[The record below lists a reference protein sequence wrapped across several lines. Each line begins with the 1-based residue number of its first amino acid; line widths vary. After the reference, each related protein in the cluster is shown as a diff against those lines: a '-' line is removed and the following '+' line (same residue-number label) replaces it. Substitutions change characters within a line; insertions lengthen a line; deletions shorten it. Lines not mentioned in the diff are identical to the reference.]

1 MAQSILEESKKAK
14 HGFFRFFFRKR
25 NLIILVILLA
35 IAGGAYYYFNKNNS
49 SKSTAVQLKQY
60 TVKKQD
66 LKISVS
72 STGKVVAKDGVEL
85 SFPVSGNL
93 EVSNV
98 YVKEGDKIKKGDKI
112 AAVKTESLAFDLR
125 SAYNNYQSALDNYN
139 AKTAAPTDSAKKS
152 AQTSID
158 QAQVSLDQAKI
169 SLVQTQSS
177 SAQSVANAQNNVTT
191 AESNLRLN
199 GSVNDSAI
207 VNNAYLSLTNSLKSI
222 DVSLTKILRDSDSV
236 VGVDNTNININFR
249 SGLGVLGASSLNNAK
264 TSYSNVKTQQI
275 QLDSIISALN
285 DSSSN
290 GSIDSAASQASQVV
304 AAMQNHLQDMQ
315 KLLDSSITFSGLSQ
329 SQLDGFKATVNSN
342 QSAAISMMNSLNSA
356 TQAVDNA
363 KNSLSQYQAAYIKA
377 LADLKTAQSQSDQ
390 NISNSNISVKAREL
404 SLTQAKND
412 YATLMAAPTEA
423 DLASVR
429 SQLTSAAI
437 SVDRANY
444 NMEQATLI
452 SPIDGVVSALNYK
465 QGDIILDTSTTKTV
479 ATILNSDTLYIEVNV
494 EEADISKLKVGD
506 KAAVT
511 FDALD
516 GVNLTGEIS
525 FISLTST
532 TNSNGIVT
540 YLVRVILANASKDQV
555 REGMTASLDFIT
567 AEAPNVLAVPVQA
580 VRNIGGKPS
589 VIMLDNSVRNVV
601 TDFTDGQSVEIVSG
615 LKEGEVIVY

>member
-14 HGFFRFFFRKR
+14 HGFFRFFFKKR
-25 NLIILVILLA
+25 NLIIFVILLA
-35 IAGGAYYYFNKNNS
+35 IAGGAYYYFTKNNS

-66 LKISVS
+66 LKIAVS
-72 STGKVVAKDGVEL
+72 STGKVVAKDGVQL
-85 SFPVSGNL
+85 SFPISGNL
-93 EVSNV
+93 EVSAV

-112 AAVKTESLAFDLR
+112 ASVKTESLAFDLR
-125 SAYNNYQSALDNYN
+125 SANNTYQSALASYN
-139 AKTAAPTDSAKKS
+139 SKVAAPTDAAKKS

-169 SLVQTQSS
+169 SLAQTQST
-177 SAQSVANAQNNVTT
+177 SAQSIANAQNNVTT

-199 GSVNDSAI
+199 SSVSNSAI
-207 VNNAYLSLTNSLKSI
+207 VNNAYLSLINNLKSI
-222 DVSLTKILRDSDSV
+222 DVSLAKILRDSDSI
-236 VGVDNTNININFR
+236 VGVDNTNINIGFR
-249 SGLGVLGASSLNNAK
+249 SGLGVLDASSFNNAK
-264 TSYSNVKTQQI
+264 TSYSTAKTQQ
-275 QLDSIISALN
+275 QQFDSVVTALS
-285 DSSSN
+285 DSSSQSSLDN
-290 GSIDSAASQASQVV
+290 AAIQATQVV
-304 AAMQNHLQDMQ
+304 TAMQNHLQDMQ
-315 KLLDSSITFSGLSQ
+315 RLLDASITFSGLPQ
-329 SQLDGFKATVNSN
+329 SQLDGFKAMVNSD
-342 QSAAISMMNSLNSA
+342 QSAVISMMSSLNNS
-356 TQAVDNA
+356 TQSVDDA
-363 KNSLSQYQAAYIKA
+363 KNSLSQYQTAYTKA
-377 LADLKTAQSQSDQ
+377 QNDLKTAQSQADQ
-390 NISNSNISVKAREL
+390 NIKNSTISVQSREI

-412 YATLMAAPTEA
+412 YTTLMTSPSQT
-423 DLASVR
+423 DLASYR
-429 SQLTSAAI
+429 TQITSAAI
-437 SVDRANY
+437 GVDRANY
-444 NMEQATLI
+444 NMTQATLV
-452 SPIDGVVSALNYK
+452 SPIDGVVSMLNYK
-465 QGDIILDTSTTKTV
+465 QGDIILDTSTDKTV

-540 YLVRVILANASKDQV
+540 YLVRVLLPDASKDQV

-615 LKEGEVIVY
+615 LNAGEVIVY

>member
-14 HGFFRFFFRKR
+14 HGFFRFFFKKR
-25 NLIILVILLA
+25 NLIILIILLA
-35 IAGGAYYYFNKNNS
+35 LAGGAYYYFNKNNS
-49 SKSTAVQLKQY
+49 SKSTAIQLKQY

-66 LKISVS
+66 LKIAVS

-85 SFPVSGNL
+85 SFPISGNL

-112 AAVKTESLAFDLR
+112 ADVKTESLDFDVR
-125 SAYNNYQSALDNYN
+125 SAYNSYQSALDSYN
-139 AKTAAPTDSAKKS
+139 SKVAAPTDAAKKS
-152 AQTSID
+152 AQTAID

-169 SLVQTQSS
+169 SLTQTQST

-199 GSVNDSAI
+199 STVNDSAI
-207 VNNAYLSLTNSLKSI
+207 VNNAYLSLINTLKSI
-222 DVSLTKILRDSDSV
+222 DVSLAKILRDSDSI
-236 VGVDNTNININFR
+236 VGVDNTNINIGFR
-249 SGLGVLGASSLNNAK
+249 SGLGVLDASSFNNAK
-264 TSYSNVKTQQI
+264 TSYSTAKTQQ
-275 QLDSIISALN
+275 QQFDSVVTALN
-285 DSSSN
+285 DSSSQSSLDN
-290 GSIDSAASQASQVV
+290 AATQATQVIT
-304 AAMQNHLQDMQ
+304 AMQNHLQDMQ
-315 KLLDSSITFSGLSQ
+315 RLLDASITFSGLSQ

-342 QSAAISMMNSLNSA
+342 QSAAISMMNSLNNG
-356 TQAVDNA
+356 TQSVDDA
-363 KNSLSQYQAAYIKA
+363 KNSLSQYQTAYTKA
-377 LADLKTAQSQSDQ
+377 QSDLKTAQSQADQ
-390 NISNSNISVKAREL
+390 NINNATISVQARQI

-412 YATLMAAPTEA
+412 YTTLMTPPTQT
-423 DLASVR
+423 DLASYR
-429 SQLTSAAI
+429 AQITSAAI
-437 SVDRANY
+437 GVDRANY
-444 NMEQATLI
+444 NLTQATLV
-452 SPIDGVVSALNYK
+452 SPIDGVVSMLNYK
-465 QGDIILDTSTTKTV
+465 QGDIILDTSTDKTV

-506 KAAVT
+506 KAQVT

-532 TNSNGIVT
+532 TNTNGIVT
-540 YLVRVILANASKDQV
+540 YLVRVLLPDASKDQV

-567 AEAPNVLAVPVQA
+567 SEAPNVLAVPVQA

-589 VIMLDNSVRNVV
+589 VIMLDGSVRNVV

-615 LKEGEVIVY
+615 LQAGEVIVY